1 MTVQNLFDLI
11 VGTMGLLPSNASTY
25 QEVYIPVLNTILSH
39 TFNLENVNREYKG
52 LDLLEESQ
60 KVTTMSDTLL
70 YQDNVLRNVVIF
82 GVAQLFALSDDDT
95 LRSGFF
101 EQRYAD
107 GMNRED
113 KTIMSEIV
121 DYYAESDE

>member
-1 MTVQNLFDLI
+1 MTAQNLFDLI
-11 VGTMGLLPSNASTY
+11 VGTMGLLTSNASTY
-25 QEVYIPVLNTILSH
+25 QEIYLPNLNTILSH

-52 LDLLEESQ
+52 LALLEESQ
-60 KVTTMSDTLL
+60 KVTTLGDTLL
-70 YQDNVLRNVVIF
+70 YQDNVLRNVVLF
-82 GVAQLFALSDDDT
+82 GVAQLFALSDGDT

-107 GMNRED
+107 GLNRED

-121 DYYAESDE
+121 DYYGGEE

>member
-1 MTVQNLFDLI
+1 MNAQNLFDLT
-11 VGTMGLLPSNASTY
+11 VGAMLLLPSNATTY
-25 QEVYIPVLNTILSH
+25 LEGYIPILNTILSQ
-39 TFNLENVNREYKG
+39 TLGLENVNREHKG
-52 LDLLEESQ
+52 LALLEESQ
-60 KVTTMSDTLL
+60 VVTSLSDVLT
-70 YQDNVLRNVVIF
+70 YQTNVLRNVVIF

-121 DYYAESDE
+121 DYYAESEE